1 MKQDITTSTPTSSDD
16 ASVCGLMRS
25 PGHVMKLDRLGS
37 SHQTRLS
44 FMRTLLR
51 RLKRENWR
59 FEKPVWSINDNGEG
73 HAVYSAIGPRHTYSL
88 IAFAHDLDPALRSD
102 RVIATAWDAT
112 FTLFDGVPTADD
124 IERLS
129 NNVPLQEAG
138 RISDKELCLSRANRS
153 GRLYQHV
160 LDKLS
165 VGEQPDL
172 EQIQSVGYLYRT
184 TAVYGSGKFG
194 AADRFLIENREL
206 ASGPFRLEM
215 LSVYLIRAFSVDLV
229 EHMAKVKGGDKATTI
244 SPHLRRC
251 FGIGNSTGL
260 GMAPFLVNHPVLFN
274 NWISAREQAYAIVR
288 AQKSVSPE
296 IKKQFLD
303 FLKRARLNVDIWH
316 SSHELQV
323 SKLADLKSDLK
334 KLSNYVNETSVL
346 NDSKPWDNLYAWVE
360 QNLTLEGQEHYL
372 SLMIEPYGDL
382 VDGLTETMG
391 ADEYATFRIDGS
403 QSVTDLTTLLEKNYD
418 WALDVDYVQEENRA
432 KFWYV
437 SEEKLEP
444 RLGERFEEPGKE
456 YEQPLSTGRDASRLY
471 VALKNWSEEQDEKQ
485 VSEIAYFLL
494 AHPEHRHIVRRVQ
507 LQAQFNYSE
516 IQDNLIGSDLLPI
529 NMLRCK
535 LSFFGATHF
544 DPRSDRWVRICL
556 YQNAPFPS
564 ELENST
570 ADDWAYP
577 PLDIHAD
584 NIQTDPSVKLKEA

>member
-1 MKQDITTSTPTSSDD
+1 MKQMNTTDKQLS
-16 ASVCGLMRS
+16 AKANICKLMRS
-25 PGHVMKLDRLGS
+25 PEQVMKLDRLGS

-51 RLKRENWR
+51 RLKREKWR

-73 HAVYSAIGPRHTYSL
+73 HAVYSAIGPRRTYSL
-88 IAFAHDLDPALRSD
+88 IAYAHDLDPSLRSD

-112 FTLFDGVPTADD
+112 FALFDGVPTEED

-129 NNVPLQEAG
+129 KNVPLQEAG

-160 LDKLS
+160 LDRLAQ
-165 VGEQPDL
+165 GEQPDL

-194 AADRFLIENREL
+194 AADRFLIQDREL

-215 LSVYLIRAFSVDLV
+215 LSVFLIRAFSVDLV
-229 EHMAKVKGGDKATTI
+229 EHMAKVKGGEKATTI
-244 SPHLRRC
+244 APHLRRC

-260 GMAPFLVNHPVLFN
+260 GMAPFIVNHPALFN
-274 NWISAREQAYAIVR
+274 NWISAREQAFARVR
-288 AQKSVSPE
+288 AEETVSSD
-296 IKKQFLD
+296 IKQQFLE
-303 FLKRARLNVDIWH
+303 FLERAKLNVNIWH
-316 SSHELQV
+316 SKHELQID
-323 SKLADLKSDLK
+323 KIADLKADLV
-334 KLSNYVNETSVL
+334 KLSNHISESMVL
-346 NDSKPWDNLYAWVE
+346 DESHPWEKLSQWVAKNLS
-360 QNLTLEGQEHYL
+360 LEGQEQFF

-382 VDGLTETMG
+382 VDELTETMG
-391 ADEYATFRIDGS
+391 ADEYETFRIDGS
-403 QSVTDLTTLLEKNYD
+403 QSVSELLKLLETNYH
-418 WALDVDYVQEENRA
+418 WALDVDYIREKNQA

-456 YEQPLSTGRDASRLY
+456 FEQPLSTGRDASLLY
-471 VALKNWSEEQDEKQ
+471 TALKNWIENKDNEQSKEL
-485 VSEIAYFLL
+485 AYFLL

-507 LQAQFNYSE
+507 LQSTFNYAE

-564 ELENST
+564 ELEHSA
-570 ADDWAYP
+570 ADEWAYP
-577 PLDIHAD
+577 PLHIKAD
-584 NIQTDPSVKLKEA
+584 LSVELKEV

>member
-1 MKQDITTSTPTSSDD
+1 MKQMNTTNKQTTDK
-16 ASVCGLMRS
+16 ASVCKLMR
-25 PGHVMKLDRLGS
+25 PPQQVMKLDRLGS

-59 FEKPVWSINDNGEG
+59 FERPIWSVDDNGEG
-73 HAVYSAIGPRHTYSL
+73 HAVYSAIGPRRTYSL

-112 FTLFDGVPTADD
+112 FCLFDGIPTTKD

-129 NNVPLQEAG
+129 KNVPLQEAG
-138 RISDKELCLSRANRS
+138 RISDSELCLSRANRS
-153 GRLYQHV
+153 GRLFGHV
-160 LDKLS
+160 LDRLA

-172 EQIQSVGYLYRT
+172 ALIQSVGYLYRT

-194 AADRFLIENREL
+194 AADRFLIEDREL

-244 SPHLRRC
+244 APHLRRC

-260 GMAPFLVNHPVLFN
+260 GMAPFIVNHPVLFN
-274 NWISAREQAYAIVR
+274 NWISAREQAYARVR
-288 AQKSVSPE
+288 AIDTADAKS
-296 IKKQFLD
+296 KTQFLD
-303 FLKRARLNVDIWH
+303 FLKRAQLNVDIWH
-316 SSHELQV
+316 SNHELQV
-323 SKLADLKSDLK
+323 GKLVDLKADLA
-334 KLSNYVNETSVL
+334 KLSEYVKNTSIL
-346 NDSKPWDNLYAWVE
+346 DDSKPWDNLYAWVA
-360 QNLTLEGQEHYL
+360 QNLTFEGQEHFL

-382 VDGLTETMG
+382 VDELTETMG
-391 ADEYATFRIDGS
+391 ANEYATFRIDGS
-403 QSVTDLTTLLEKNYD
+403 QSVADLIHLIENNYA
-418 WALDVDYVQEENRA
+418 WALDVDYVQEKNQA

-456 YEQPLSTGRDASRLY
+456 FEQPLSTGRDASELY
-471 VALKNWSEEQDEKQ
+471 VALKNWLEEQGDSQANEL
-485 VSEIAYFLL
+485 AYFLL
-494 AHPEHRHIVRRVQ
+494 AHSKYRHIVRRVQ
-507 LQAQFNYSE
+507 QQAKYNYAE
-516 IQDNLIGSDLLPI
+516 IQDNLIGSELLPI

-564 ELENST
+564 ELEHSA

-577 PLDIHAD
+577 PLNITAD
-584 NIQTDPSVKLKEA
+584 TSAKLQEV

>member
-1 MKQDITTSTPTSSDD
+1 MEQDNITKSHTSTGDTSI
-16 ASVCGLMRS
+16 CKLMRS
-25 PGHVMKLDRLGS
+25 PEHVMRLNRLGS

-51 RLKRENWR
+51 RFKRENWR

-73 HAVYSAIGPRHTYSL
+73 HAVYSAIGPRRTYSL

-112 FTLFDGVPTADD
+112 FALFDGVPTTED

-129 NNVPLQEAG
+129 KNVPLQEAG

-153 GRLYQHV
+153 GRLYEHV

-194 AADRFLIENREL
+194 AADRFLIEDREL

-229 EHMAKVKGGDKATTI
+229 EHMAKMKGGNKATTI

-260 GMAPFLVNHPVLFN
+260 GMAPFIVNHPVLFN
-274 NWISAREQAYAIVR
+274 NWISAREQAYARVR
-288 AQKSVSPE
+288 AEKAASSDV
-296 IKKQFLD
+296 KNQFLA
-303 FLKRARLNVDIWH
+303 FLKRAQLNVDIWH
-316 SSHELQV
+316 SSHELQIAKLTDLKADLE
-323 SKLADLKSDLK
+323 KLAD
-334 KLSNYVNETSVL
+334 YVNETSVL
-346 NDSKPWDNLYAWVE
+346 DDANPWDNLYKWVE
-360 QNLTLEGQEHYL
+360 KNLTLEGQEHFL

-382 VDGLTETMG
+382 VDDLTETMG

-403 QSVTDLTTLLEKNYD
+403 QSVSDLINLLEKNYA
-418 WALDVDYVQEENRA
+418 WALDIDYVQEENRA

-456 YEQPLSTGRDASRLY
+456 YEQPLSTGRDAARLY
-471 VALKNWSEEQDEKQ
+471 LALKSWSENQDKEKK
-485 VSEIAYFLL
+485 SEIAYFLL

-507 LQAQFNYSE
+507 LQVKFNYAE

-564 ELENST
+564 ELENSK

-577 PLDIHAD
+577 PLNFDSPRA
-584 NIQTDPSVKLKEA
+584 KEV

>member
-1 MKQDITTSTPTSSDD
+1 MKQADHTNNKDLDNVNI
-16 ASVCGLMRS
+16 CKLMRT
-25 PGHVMKLDRLGS
+25 PEQVMKLNRLGS

-51 RLKRENWR
+51 RFKRENWK
-59 FEKPVWSINDNGEG
+59 FERPVWSVDDNGVG
-73 HAVYSAIGPRHTYSL
+73 HAVYSAVGPRRTYSL
-88 IAFAHDLDPALRSD
+88 IAFSHDLADELRSD
-102 RVIATAWDAT
+102 RVIATAWDST
-112 FTLFDGVPTADD
+112 FCLFDGIPTEAD

-129 NNVPLQEAG
+129 QNVPFQEAG
-138 RISDKELCLSRANRS
+138 RITDSELCLSRANRS
-153 GRLYQHV
+153 SRLFSHV
-160 LDKLS
+160 LDKLAA
-165 VGEQPDL
+165 GEQPDL
-172 EQIQSVGYLYRT
+172 EQIQTVGYLYRT

-194 AADRFLIENREL
+194 AADRFLIQDRDL

-215 LSVYLIRAFSVDLV
+215 LSVFLIRAFSVDLV
-229 EHMAKVKGGDKATTI
+229 EHMAAVKGGHKATTI
-244 SPHLRRC
+244 APHLRRC

-274 NWISAREQAYAIVR
+274 NWISAREQAYARVR
-288 AQKSVSPE
+288 AEESISAE
-296 IKKQFLD
+296 RKKQFLE
-303 FLKRARLNVDIWH
+303 FLKRARMNVDIWD
-316 SSHELQV
+316 SSHELQIE
-323 SKLADLKSDLK
+323 KIAELKTDLK
-334 KLSNYVNETSVL
+334 KLSTQINVTEAFDKSN
-346 NDSKPWDNLYAWVE
+346 PWDKLYHWVLE
-360 QNLTLEGQEHYL
+360 NLTLEGQEHFL

-382 VDGLTETMG
+382 VDDLTKTMG
-391 ADEYATFRIDGS
+391 ADEYASFRIEGS
-403 QSVTDLTTLLEKNYD
+403 QSATELIKLLEQNYA
-418 WALDVDYVQEENRA
+418 WGLDVDYVQEENCA

-471 VALKNWSEEQDEKQ
+471 VALQNWSESRDGIEVGEL
-485 VSEIAYFLL
+485 AYFLL

-507 LQAQFNYSE
+507 IQAKFNYSE

-564 ELENST
+564 ELANSE

-577 PLDIHAD
+577 PISLHSDLSET
-584 NIQTDPSVKLKEA
+584 NLEV